1 MLPLQLKDR
10 IDYLLQEWVNQN
22 SYHGNPAGV
31 KKIQDAVATELD
43 LLGIAHERVVPES
56 DSTGEILKAVL
67 PATVVPA
74 GDERAPIVSLICHAD
89 TVFPP
94 DSAFQLITW
103 TRDRNRAIGPGVI
116 DDKGGILVILLV
128 LEKLSKLAKRNF
140 TVQMICMPGEEI
152 GSPGFHAFLRQ
163 IGDESS
169 MILGFEPALPD
180 GSIIHSRRGNRWYEI
195 KMTGPGG
202 HAGRDAGT
210 VVNPMAELSLKI
222 AELAKLTD
230 LKAGVSVSPGSITT
244 DTTGFNVI
252 PSQAVA
258 RIDVRYDTNEARE
271 ALHQK
276 MLPILEGTEWSLV
289 EDCPALPLNPESEK
303 TAKQLVQLV
312 HKIENRDIT
321 AQKAFGSSD
330 CNYAGRRGIPIIDG
344 LGPIGTG
351 LHSPKETIEMRS
363 IFTRA
368 EIVFRLLS
376 GV

>member
-1 MLPLQLKDR
+1 MMPLQLKDR
-10 IDYLLQEWVNQN
+10 VDFLLQEWVNQN
-22 SYHGNPAGV
+22 SYHGNSAGV

-43 LLGIAHERVVPES
+43 ALGITNERVATEGS
-56 DSTGEILKAVL
+56 GEILKAVL
-67 PATVVPA
+67 PSTTAPT
-74 GDERAPIVSLICHAD
+74 GDERTPIVSLICHAD

-94 DSAFQLITW
+94 DSSFQLITW

-128 LEKLSKLAKRNF
+128 LEKLSRLSERRF

-152 GSPGFHAFLRQ
+152 GSPGFHPFLQ
-163 IGDESS
+163 TVGEESS
-169 MILGFEPALPD
+169 VILGFEPALAD

-210 VVNPMAELSLKI
+210 VINPMAELSLKI

-271 ALHQK
+271 TIHQK
-276 MLPILEGTEWSLV
+276 MLPILDGTEWTLV
-289 EDCPALPLNPESEK
+289 EDCPALPLNPESEALAR
-303 TAKQLVQLV
+303 TLVTLIDQV
-312 HKIENRDIT
+312 EGRKVT

-330 CNYAGRRGIPIIDG
+330 CNYAGRRGIPIVDG
-344 LGPIGTG
+344 LGPIGSG

-368 EIVFRLLS
+368 EIVFRCLTTADS
-376 GV
+376 